1 MNPKNFN
8 IEKTQ
13 SNNDS
18 NYKKNKNHRIE
29 KINKYIVIILI
40 LLILTFGIYYINRRN
55 NYIILTQFPNTS
67 SRQMMGYAIKTK
79 DGKIIIIDGGTKEDA
94 PQLEKYISE
103 NNNKVDY
110 WFITHPH
117 LDHAGAFEIISQNS
131 SINIEKIYISVN
143 SKEWYLQNE
152 PTREEDIED
161 FFPIIEQENI
171 KQKIVEPQVNNII
184 KIDNLTVKI
193 LGTKNPEITTNAIN
207 NSSMVIQFKVN
218 QKKILFLGDTGAES
232 SEKLIKN
239 QGKNLKSNIVQMAHH
254 GQNGATEELYKIVK
268 PEICLWPTPD
278 WLWNNSINGKED
290 TGPWKT
296 KETRT
301 WIEKLNV
308 KYNYVEKDGL
318 QNIKIF

>member
-1 MNPKNFN
+1 MNQENLN

-18 NYKKNKNHRIE
+18 NYKKKIIK
-29 KINKYIVIILI
+29 KINKYVVIILI
-40 LLILTFGIYYINRRN
+40 LLILTFGIYYINRIN

-79 DGKIIIIDGGTKEDA
+79 GGKIIIIDGGTKEDA

-117 LDHAGAFEIISQNS
+117 IDHTGAFEIISQNS
-131 SINIEKIYISVN
+131 NINIEKIYMSVN

-152 PTREEDIED
+152 PTRAEDID
-161 FFPIIEQENI
+161 NFFPIIEQENI

-184 KIDNLTVKI
+184 KIDNVTAKI

-207 NSSMVIQFKVN
+207 NSSMVIQFKIN

-239 QGKNLKSNIVQMAHH
+239 QGKNLKSDIVQMAHH

-278 WLWNNSINGKED
+278 WLWNNSINGVED

-296 KETRT
+296 KETRA
-301 WIEKLNV
+301 WMEKLHV

-318 QNIKIF
+318 KNIKIF